1 MRRFFKHF
9 APAGM
14 VFALLF
20 ALPVQAIEVKDDRGL
35 SHSFVQ
41 APQRIV
47 SLLPSL
53 TETVCVLG
61 ACKRLVGTDRY
72 SDYPQ
77 EVKSLVKVG
86 SGLDPNIEAIVALRP
101 DVVLTANSP
110 RVVERLGSLGIRVLV
125 LEPKTHADVRRVL
138 ENLGTLLQVADAQS
152 VWRAIDADLTSA
164 TDSLSVQRQKL
175 RVYFEVGRGLY
186 AASESSF
193 MGETLTRLGIVNIV
207 PAGLGAFPKLNPE
220 FVVRADP
227 DLIMAAKADYPEL
240 ISRPGWRGMQAIR
253 MNQVCAFSQ
262 QQLDVL
268 LRPGPRLAE
277 GARLMAK
284 CIQDKAP

>member
-1 MRRFFKHF
+1 MIRFFKHF
-9 APAGM
+9 ARAGLI
-14 VFALLF
+14 VALLF
-20 ALPVQAIEVKDDRGL
+20 GLPVQAIQVRDDRGL
-35 SHSFVQ
+35 DQFFAQ

-86 SGLDPNIEAIVALRP
+86 GGLDPNIESIVALRP
-101 DVVLTANSP
+101 EVVLMASSP
-110 RVVERLGSLGIRVLV
+110 RLVERLGSLGIRVLV

-138 ENLGTLLQVADAQS
+138 ETLGTLLQVPDAQGI
-152 VWRAIDADLTSA
+152 WRGIDADLTNA
-164 TDSLSVQRQKL
+164 AHSLTGQRQKR
-175 RVYFEVGRGLY
+175 RVYFEVNRGLY

-193 MGETLTRLGIVNIV
+193 LGETLTRLGVSNIV

-227 DLIMAAKADYPEL
+227 DLIMAGKADYPEF
-240 ISRPGWRGMQAIR
+240 IARPGWRGMQAIR
-253 MNQVCAFSQ
+253 KDQVCVFSQ

-277 GARLMAK
+277 GARLMAT